1 MSKELVENIH
11 YMYAQTSKS
20 FIAYDIIDTGK
31 YISILQRDKS
41 GNLKTRMILPKNKL
55 KFRKILKAIEEVK

>member
-11 YMYAQTSKS
+11 YMYAQTAKS

-31 YISILQRDKS
+31 YISILQRDKN
-41 GNLKTRMILPKNKL
+41 GDLTTRMILPKNKL
-55 KFRKILKAIEEVK
+55 KFRKILKAIENL

>member
-11 YMYAQTSKS
+11 YMCAQTSKS

-31 YISILQRDKS
+31 YISILQRDKN
-41 GNLKTRMILPKNKL
+41 GDLKTRMILPKNKL
-55 KFRKILKAIEEVK
+55 KFRKMLKVIEKL